1 MFLLL
6 ILIAFLALIVYKEIK
21 YSAVRKQIAHTKGP
35 PSLPFIG
42 NAHQL
47 GKTPTATVHFMFDNF
62 YKYGNFRAWIGYY
75 LYLIISDPKDVEYV
89 LASNEL
95 IAKSDIYDM
104 MHPWLGDGLLTS
116 KGSKWHKHRKM
127 ITPSFHFKILQDFHE
142 VMNTNSSKFIDKLRE
157 TSRGDSIFDFQGMV
171 NYLTLDVICDT
182 AMGVSINAMDNPH
195 TDFAKAVEFICCNI
209 NMRAFNPL
217 KRKNVT
223 YQFFP
228 EFREYC
234 KTLQVLKEFTYDVIK
249 RRMELRKRQEEE
261 EDQQQ
266 ASSNH
271 EQTEGDFKKPKMAFL
286 DTLLSS
292 TIDGRPLTIQEVY
305 EEVSTFM
312 FEGHDTTTSALS
324 FITYLLS
331 RHLGVQQKVY
341 EEQKA
346 VMAGD
351 MKRSATFQELSD
363 MKYLDMVI
371 KESLRLYPSVP
382 MVGRHT
388 DKEYNMNGKHLPV
401 DTSAIIFIMAL
412 GYNEK
417 TFPDPYRF
425 DPERFASSKRNDSN
439 QNPFDYVP
447 FSAGPRNCIG
457 QKFAQLEIKTVISK
471 IVRHFEILPALDE
484 LESKDG
490 YVCNYFG
497 PYREKRPQLHK
508 YDPKLAMVLTLK
520 SDNGI
525 MLRMRERK

>member
-6 ILIAFLALIVYKEIK
+6 ILISFLLLVVYKEFK
-21 YSAVRKQIAHTKGP
+21 YSGVRKQIAHTKGP
-35 PSLPFIG
+35 PMLPFIG

-47 GKTPTATVHFMFDNF
+47 GKSPTATVHFMFENF

-75 LYLIISDPKDVEYV
+75 LYLIISEPEDVEYV
-89 LASNEL
+89 LASTDL
-95 IAKSDIYDM
+95 IGKSDVYDM

-142 VMNTNSSKFIDKLRE
+142 VMNTNSSKFIEKLRE
-157 TSRGDSIFDFQGMV
+157 VSQGDNIFDFQGMV

-182 AMGVSINAMDNPH
+182 AMGVNINAMDNPH
-195 TDFAKAVEFICCNI
+195 TEFAKAVEFICLNI

-217 KRKNVT
+217 KRKHVT

-228 EFREYC
+228 DFKEYC
-234 KTLQVLKEFTYDVIK
+234 RALKVLKEFTYDVIQK
-249 RRMELRKRQEEE
+249 RMDLRKREEE
-261 EDQQQ
+261 EAAKRKISTDKFD
-266 ASSNH
+266 
-271 EQTEGDFKKPKMAFL
+271 GDFKKPKMAFL

-292 TIDGRPLTIQEVY
+292 TVDGRPLTIQEVY

-331 RHLGVQQKVY
+331 RHLGVQRKVY
-341 EEQKA
+341 EEQRA
-346 VMAGD
+346 IMGED
-351 MKRSATFQELSD
+351 MKRNATFQEIND

-382 MVGRHT
+382 IVGRLT
-388 DKEYNMNGKHLPV
+388 DKEYNMNGKIIPP
-401 DTSAIIFIMAL
+401 DTSTMVFIMAL

-425 DPERFASSKRNDSN
+425 DPERFSTAKYNDDKH
-439 QNPFDYVP
+439 NPFDYVP

-457 QKFAQLEIKTVISK
+457 QKFAILEIKTAISK

-490 YVCNYFG
+490 YVSNYLG
-497 PYREKRPQLHK
+497 PNREKRPQLHK
-508 YDPKLAMVLTLK
+508 YEPRLAMVITLK

>member
-6 ILIAFLALIVYKEIK
+6 ILIILLVLIVYKEIK
-21 YSAVRKQIAHTKGP
+21 YSGVRQQIAHTKGP
-35 PSLPFIG
+35 PTLPFIG

-47 GKTPTATVHFMFDNF
+47 GKTPTAALHFMFNNF

-75 LYLIISDPKDVEYV
+75 LYVVISEPKDVEYV

-95 IAKSDIYDM
+95 IAKSDVYDM

-127 ITPSFHFKILQDFHE
+127 ITPSFHFKILQDFHD
-142 VMNTNSSKFIDKLRE
+142 VMNANSSKFMEKLRDI
-157 TSRGDSIFDFQGMV
+157 SRGDNIFDFQGMV

-217 KRKNVT
+217 KRKNFT

-228 EFREYC
+228 EFRQYC
-234 KTLQVLKEFTYDVIK
+234 KTLQILKEFTYDVIHK
-249 RRMELRKRQEEE
+249 RMELRKREEE
-261 EDQQQ
+261 AKQEANNQQS
-266 ASSNH
+266 AES
-271 EQTEGDFKKPKMAFL
+271 DFKKPKMAFL

-292 TIDGRPLTIQEVY
+292 TVDGRPLTIQEIY

-331 RHLGVQQKVY
+331 RHMGVQKKVY

-346 VMAGD
+346 IMGAD
-351 MKRSATFQELSD
+351 MKRNATFQELAD
-363 MKYLDMVI
+363 MKYLDMVV

-382 MVGRHT
+382 MIGRHT
-388 DKEYNMNGKHLPV
+388 DKEYSMNGKTLPI

-425 DPERFASSKRNDSN
+425 DPERFAATAKSSAEDH
-439 QNPFDYVP
+439 NPFDYVP

-490 YVCNYFG
+490 YVSNYFG
-497 PYREKRPQLHK
+497 PHREKRSELHK
-508 YDPKLAMVLTLK
+508 YDPNLAMVLTLK